1 VMGSMSLGTM
11 VAELA
16 ALRAVSGVSVLR
28 TLAGLGWQAFS

>member
-16 ALRAVSGVSVLR
+16 ALRAVSGVSVLV
-28 TLAGLGWQAFS
+28 SHISE